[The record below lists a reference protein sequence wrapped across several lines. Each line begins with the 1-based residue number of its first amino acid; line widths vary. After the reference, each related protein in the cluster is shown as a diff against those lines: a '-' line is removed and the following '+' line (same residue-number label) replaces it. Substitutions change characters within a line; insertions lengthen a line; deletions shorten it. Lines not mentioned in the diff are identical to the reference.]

1 MAYALSMREVYNYA
15 MFDESF
21 LRELQWEPEN
31 AVTIKNPVSE
41 NWRRMAT
48 TLMPGLIKN
57 VVINKT
63 EADMLRFFEYGRTWE
78 LAETIN
84 EHRILAAIFY
94 NQKGTVDFYDAKA
107 QLSRYLLCLNSMLHG
122 RKLIN
127 RNIHGWPPHQSAY
140 IMHNGIKIGYA
151 GKAHCALLKRLAEGD
166 AFMVE
171 LDADFLS
178 SYRAPL
184 KMFVPSP
191 KYPGVERDVSVI
203 VPSVLTV
210 DDLTVALKNVSDKI
224 IAVSLVDFF
233 VKQDW
238 FDKRSLTFR
247 VQLQDPEKTMTTDQV
262 DSIWAHVTQT
272 LTALGAQIR

>member
-107 QLSRYLLCLNSMLHG
+107 QLSRLFAMLELDVTWQ
-122 RKLIN
+122 KIDKPEYPWLAM
-127 RNIHGWPPHQSAY
+127 HQSAY

-210 DDLTVALKNVSDKI
+210 DDLTVALK
-224 IAVSLVDFF
+224 
-233 VKQDW
+233 
-238 FDKRSLTFR
+238 R
-247 VQLQDPEKTMTTDQV
+247 
-262 DSIWAHVTQT
+262 
-272 LTALGAQIR
+272 